1 MKYGKLFISTAFMA
15 LSMFTIYLASI
26 LPDSRGGVP
35 GPALWPNL
43 VSAIMFVAAFI
54 VGITALKEKTGQ
66 PIGLTGNDQVRVYIT
81 MAALVGYFISMN
93 TIGFVVSTV
102 IMLYG
107 FITWFSKYQLIK
119 RIMLSVI
126 ITAIVYSLFSYVLKV
141 PFRFGILF

>member
-1 MKYGKLFISTAFMA
+1 MRYGKLFISTAFMA
-15 LSMFTIYLASI
+15 LSMFTIYFTSI

-54 VGITALKEKTGQ
+54 VGITALKEKTDQ

-126 ITAIVYSLFSYVLKV
+126 ITAIVYYLFSYVLKV